1 MLTNQRILY
10 NVQVLLTTSSI
21 QLQSQPFNAKLSRR
35 GSIKSNPLEK
45 KEKRALVVGV
55 GLKSESLSEIK
66 DSLLELEELTLTSG
80 YNVCGSATQIMDKF
94 NPATLLGKGK
104 VSEIGDMAK
113 ECKAHVIIIDR
124 PISGVQTRNLEA
136 EWGIKVLDRSQII
149 LEIFA
154 ARAQTYEGKLQ
165 VELARLLDT
174 LPRMVDA
181 WMGSLSRQGGGIGTR
196 GLGEKAIEM
205 DRRHVRRQIDQVKKK
220 LESVRGQRE
229 QRRSSRKKHQIPTFA
244 LIGYTNTGKSCL
256 LNTLTKSKV
265 VSQDLLFATLDPTTR
280 KVHLPDGR
288 PSLLTDTVGFIRKL
302 PHHLIDAFKAT
313 LEESANADIL
323 IHVIDMSN
331 PFMEKQIDVVEEL
344 IQQFNWQN
352 KPLIRAYNKMDIAP
366 FQKRFQARGENR
378 VFISAH
384 TGEGLDQL
392 KILMNRCVDQLAVKV
407 DLFLPTE
414 DKGRIFELTH
424 DAQNLVQEE
433 NPHGISCQVH
443 MIPSLIFKWR
453 KYIQQY

>member
-1 MLTNQRILY
+1 M
-10 NVQVLLTTSSI
+10 
-21 QLQSQPFNAKLSRR
+21 
-35 GSIKSNPLEK
+35 
-45 KEKRALVVGV
+45 
-55 GLKSESLSEIK
+55 
-66 DSLLELEELTLTSG
+66 TSG
-80 YNVCGSATQIMDKF
+80 YEICGSATQIMDKF

-124 PISGVQTRNLEA
+124 PVSGVQTRNLEK
-136 EWGIKVLDRSQII
+136 EWNVKVLDRSQII

-174 LPRMVDA
+174 MPRMVDA

-205 DRRHVRRQIDQVKKK
+205 DRRHIRRQIDQVKKK
-220 LESVRGQRE
+220 LENVRAQRD
-229 QRRSSRKKHQIPTFA
+229 QRRASRKKHQIPTFA

-265 VSQDLLFATLDPTTR
+265 MSQDLLFATLDPTTR

-288 PSLLTDTVGFIRKL
+288 PALLTDTVGFIRKL

-331 PFMEKQIDVVEEL
+331 PHMEKQIEVVDEL
-344 IQQFNWQN
+344 IHQFNWQH
-352 KPLIRAYNKMDIAP
+352 KPIIRAYNKMDIAP
-366 FQKRFQARGENR
+366 FQKRFQAKGENR

-392 KILMNRCVDQLAVKV
+392 KTMMNRCIDQLAVKV
-407 DLFLPTE
+407 DLFLPSE
-414 DKGRIFELTH
+414 DKGRIFELSH
-424 DAQNLVQEE
+424 DAQNMVKEE
-433 NPHGISCQVH
+433 NPHGISCQVY

>member
-1 MLTNQRILY
+1 M
-10 NVQVLLTTSSI
+10 
-21 QLQSQPFNAKLSRR
+21 
-35 GSIKSNPLEK
+35 
-45 KEKRALVVGV
+45 
-55 GLKSESLSEIK
+55 
-66 DSLLELEELTLTSG
+66 
-80 YNVCGSATQIMDKF
+80 CGSATQILDKF

-104 VSEIGDMAK
+104 VTEIGDMAK
-113 ECKAHVIIIDR
+113 ECHAHVVIIDR
-124 PISGVQTRNLEA
+124 PISGVQTRNLEQ
-136 EWGIKVLDRSQII
+136 EWGVKVLDRSQII

-174 LPRMVDA
+174 MPRMVDA
-181 WMGSLSRQGGGIGTR
+181 WMGSLSRQGGGGTATR
-196 GLGEKAIEM
+196 GSGEKAIET
-205 DRRHVRRQIDQVKKK
+205 DRRHIRRQIDQIKKK
-220 LESVRGQRE
+220 LDVVRTQRE
-229 QRRSSRKKHQIPTFA
+229 QRRSSRKKNQIPTFA

-265 VSQDLLFATLDPTTR
+265 MSQDLLFATLDPTTR
-280 KVHLPDGR
+280 KVHFPDGK
-288 PSLLTDTVGFIRKL
+288 PALVTDTVGFIRKL

-323 IHVIDMSN
+323 IHVIDMSS
-331 PFMEKQIDVVEEL
+331 PHMEKQIEVVEEL
-344 IQQFNWQN
+344 VRQFNWQD
-352 KPLIRAYNKMDIAP
+352 KPFIRAYNKMDIAP

-392 KILMNRCVDQLAVKV
+392 KALMNRCIDQLAVRV
-407 DLFLPTE
+407 ELFLPSE
-414 DKGRIFELTH
+414 EKNRIFELSH
-424 DAQNLVQEE
+424 DAQDLVQEE
-433 NPHGISCQVH
+433 NPYGISCQVH

>member
-1 MLTNQRILY
+1 
-10 NVQVLLTTSSI
+10 
-21 QLQSQPFNAKLSRR
+21 
-35 GSIKSNPLEK
+35 
-45 KEKRALVVGV
+45 
-55 GLKSESLSEIK
+55 
-66 DSLLELEELTLTSG
+66 
-80 YNVCGSATQIMDKF
+80 MDKF

-113 ECKAHVIIIDR
+113 ECKAHVVIIDR
-124 PISGVQTRNLEA
+124 PISGVQTRNLEQ
-136 EWGIKVLDRSQII
+136 EWGVKVLDRSQII

-174 LPRMVDA
+174 MPRMVDA

-196 GLGEKAIEM
+196 GAGEKAIET
-205 DRRHVRRQIDQVKKK
+205 DRRHIRRQIDQVKKK
-220 LESVRGQRE
+220 LEVVRMQRE
-229 QRRSSRKKHQIPTFA
+229 QRRSSRRKNQIPTFA

-265 VSQDLLFATLDPTTR
+265 MSQDLLFATLDPTTR

-288 PSLLTDTVGFIRKL
+288 PALVTDTVGFIRKL

-323 IHVIDMSN
+323 IHVIDMSS
-331 PFMEKQIDVVEEL
+331 PHMEKQIEVVEEL
-344 IQQFNWQN
+344 IHTFNWQE
-352 KPLIRAYNKMDIAP
+352 KPMIRAYNKMDIAP
-366 FQKRFQARGENR
+366 FQKRFQARGEHR
-378 VFISAH
+378 VFISAQ
-384 TGEGLDQL
+384 TGEGIDQL
-392 KILMNRCVDQLAVKV
+392 KTMMNRCIDQLAVRV
-407 DLFLPTE
+407 DLFLPSE

-433 NPHGISCQVH
+433 NPHGISCQVQ